1 MGKRLCEVSNMC
13 TSRRRCSNNRPNQS
27 KSESL
32 MMMIPY
38 VKASDHQEGMM
49 KCRNQIHVMQN
60 GSKAVTFLC
69 TDQAELK
76 FYFKSKGKLG
86 FCTVEKPGRRRGQ
99 HQQHPMSV
107 CIDSDPCNKKQQASS
122 IIHAKFEADGEA
134 ASHGMCPR
142 NKISYELCA
151 PEDRN
156 LNINLNTQDQVC
168 SPQHCTNVKV
178 GGIYNVSLI

>member
-13 TSRRRCSNNRPNQS
+13 TRRRRCSNNRPNQS
-27 KSESL
+27 KRESL
-32 MMMIPY
+32 MMIPY
-38 VKASDHQEGMM
+38 VKASDHQEGKT

-86 FCTVEKPGRRRGQ
+86 FCSVEKPGRRRGQ
-99 HQQHPMSV
+99 QHQHPMSV
-107 CIDSDPCNKKQQASS
+107 CINSDPCNKKLASS

-151 PEDRN
+151 PEDQN

-168 SPQHCTNVKV
+168 SPQRCTNVKV
-178 GGIYNVSLI
+178 GGIYNISLM